1 MSSVGSTVGKS
12 MLVAALLA
20 ASAARADDGRVPVPV
35 TVDPSKETTIT
46 IKPFA
51 AALSTK
57 AVAPAHVDK
66 RIASCSASVSHQQNG
81 GYDVDCDADL

>member
-12 MLVAALLA
+12 MLVAALLT
-20 ASAARADDGRVPVPV
+20 ASAARADDGRVLV